1 MANSMTKKQVEELNN
16 RCKNGWKFDVTY
28 FIYHQEKTFIKRIK
42 LESEGYL
49 EFRIYYNNQ
58 NQIAFHI
65 SKFSYI
71 QDKACAT
78 TEGLGKITV
87 IDNTKY
93 TRKNINNIIIVTARL
108 TDEELLKINSETK
121 VSEGGGLFLSS
132 NEF

>member
-16 RCKNGWKFDVTY
+16 RCKNGWMFDVPY

-42 LESEGYL
+42 QQNEGYL
-49 EFRIYYNNQ
+49 EFRIYYNSNNQ
-58 NQIAFHI
+58 VSLYI
-65 SKFSYI
+65 SKFTYTS
-71 QDKACAT
+71 DKACAT
-78 TEGLGKITV
+78 SEGVGKITV